1 MKPLEAT
8 AIPVETR
15 DEQLVAR
22 AQEGSSE
29 AFAVLFRRYRPAITR
44 YAGRMLGDDG
54 RAEDVVQEV
63 FLSALRGID
72 GLDRPAGFK
81 PWLYRIAHN
90 ACVDHM
96 RRNRRAEEVSM
107 DTSVLPAAEEIRLFR
122 QAPSTHAAL
131 SQKEDFRNLRE
142 AFRGLPPSQSEVLVM
157 RELEGLSYDEIAARM
172 GITRASVESMLF
184 RARQGLRDEYGEIA
198 TGARCE
204 RMRPVMGR
212 MVEGLGGLRDRRALA
227 RHVRNCGSC
236 RRDAYA
242 MGLGGSALEAP
253 AKGVRGRL
261 SRVASLLPLPWLIH
275 RRGDDPSAASSAAG
289 GGGGSLTAQAHTAI
303 AQLSS
308 TMTVSADHAATGI
321 QKAVAVVAAVAV
333 VGGGGI
339 VASKTDTRG
348 ELPLKPESTV
358 TPARADIGPAMP
370 GALLPAAAQGGRPA
384 AAAPGAAGG
393 APPAGGPPAGLRPLL
408 APTPGG
414 VPGALG
420 APNTPTALGSP
431 TSPVAPAPATDTSPG
446 SGAPDTT
453 SGGGSAP
460 AADGPSSAGT
470 GAGDGAQGGGGT
482 TTGGNTGSKGGS
494 AGSKGDGNGS
504 KGGGSDAS
512 GDNSSGATGGSS
524 GNSKGGGA
532 QTGSSDDPCVLPPG
546 LEKQGKVPPGHLKK
560 CPGLGAATVPA
571 P

>member
-1 MKPLEAT
+1 MDVKPLEAI
-8 AIPVETR
+8 AIPVDTS

-29 AFAVLFRRYRPAITR
+29 AFAVLFRRYRPAIAR
-44 YAGRMLGDDG
+44 YAGRMLGDDA

-96 RRNRRAEEVSM
+96 RRNRRADEVSM
-107 DTSVLPAAEEIRLFR
+107 DASVLPAAEEIRLFR

-204 RMRPVMGR
+204 RMRPVMAR
-212 MVEGLGGLRDRRALA
+212 MAEGLGGLRDRRALA
-227 RHVRNCGSC
+227 RHVRNCGMC

-253 AKGVRGRL
+253 ATGVRGRL

-289 GGGGSLTAQAHTAI
+289 GGGGSLTAHAQTAI
-303 AQLSS
+303 TQLSS
-308 TMTVSADHAATGI
+308 TMSVSADHAATGI

-339 VASKTDTRG
+339 VASKTESRG
-348 ELPLKPESTV
+348 ELPLKPDSTL
-358 TPARADIGPAMP
+358 TPARADIGPVVPPSLLTPARHG
-370 GALLPAAAQGGRPA
+370 GAPVA
-384 AAAPGAAGG
+384 AAAPGAANLG
-393 APPAGGPPAGLRPLL
+393 APPGAGPPAAPTSLL

-420 APNTPTALGSP
+420 TPTTPTALGSP
-431 TSPVAPAPATDTSPG
+431 AIPEAPASAPDGSPG
-446 SGAPDTT
+446 SSAPAGDT
-453 SGGGSAP
+453 GGGATVP

-470 GAGDGAQGGGGT
+470 GAGTDTPSGGGPT
-482 TTGGNTGSKGGS
+482 SGGDTGSTSGGS
-494 AGSKGDGNGS
+494 SSAGGDTSGATNGGS
-504 KGGGSDAS
+504 NGGGSQ
-512 GDNSSGATGGSS
+512 NGAF
-524 GNSKGGGA
+524 
-532 QTGSSDDPCVLPPG
+532 DDPCVLPPG
-546 LEKQGKVPPGHLKK
+546 LEKKDKIPPGHLKK
-560 CPGLGAATVPA
+560 CPELGAATVPA

>member
-1 MKPLEAT
+1 VKPLDAT
-8 AIPVETR
+8 AIPVDTS

-29 AFAVLFRRYRPAITR
+29 AFAVLFRRYRPAIAR
-44 YAGRMLGDDG
+44 YAGRLLGDDA

-72 GLDRPAGFK
+72 GLDRPTGFK

-96 RRNRRAEEVSM
+96 RRNRRAEEVSI
-107 DTSVLPAAEEIRLFR
+107 DAAVLAPAEEIRLFR

-131 SQKEDFRNLRE
+131 SQKEDFKNLRE

-204 RMRPVMGR
+204 RMQPVMAR
-212 MVEGLGGLRDRRALA
+212 MAEGVGGLRDRRALA
-227 RHVRNCGSC
+227 RHVRNCASC

-242 MGLGGSALEAP
+242 MGLGGLALEAP
-253 AKGVRGRL
+253 VTGLRGRL

-275 RRGDDPSAASSAAG
+275 RRGDDPSAASSAG
-289 GGGGSLTAQAHTAI
+289 GGGGSLTAHAQTAI
-303 AQLSS
+303 TQLSS
-308 TMTVSADHAATGI
+308 TMSVSADHAATGI

-339 VASKTDTRG
+339 VASKTGTRG

-358 TPARADIGPAMP
+358 TPARADIGAAVPA
-370 GALLPAAAQGGRPA
+370 ALLPIAARGGEPVA
-384 AAAPGAAGG
+384 AGVPGAAAHGS
-393 APPAGGPPAGLRPLL
+393 PPAGGPPTAVMPLL
-408 APTPGG
+408 APLPGG

-420 APNTPTALGSP
+420 APSTPTALGSP
-431 TSPVAPAPATDTSPG
+431 ADPTTTAPGADGAPG
-446 SGAPDTT
+446 SSTPDTT
-453 SGGGSAP
+453 SDGGASTP
-460 AADGPSSAGT
+460 AAEGPSSAGT
-470 GAGDGAQGGGGT
+470 GAGDDQSGSGGSATGGDTGSSSGDSDTTGGTSGGT
-482 TTGGNTGSKGGS
+482 TGGGGS
-494 AGSKGDGNGS
+494 AGGS
-504 KGGGSDAS
+504 SGGGS
-512 GDNSSGATGGSS
+512 ATGTS
-524 GNSKGGGA
+524 N
-532 QTGSSDDPCVLPPG
+532 DPCDLPPG
-546 LEKQGKVPPGHLKK
+546 LDKKGKIPPGHLKK
-560 CPGLGAATVPA
+560 CPALGAANAPA

>member
-8 AIPVETR
+8 AIPVDTR

-29 AFAVLFRRYRPAITR
+29 AFAVLFRRYRPAIAR

-96 RRNRRAEEVSM
+96 RRNGRAQEVSM
-107 DTSVLPAAEEIRLFR
+107 DASVLPAAEEMRLFR

-204 RMRPVMGR
+204 RMRPVMAR
-212 MVEGLGGLRDRRALA
+212 MAEGVGGLRDRRMLA
-227 RHVRNCGSC
+227 RHVRDCASC
-236 RRDAYA
+236 RRAAYA
-242 MGLGGSALEAP
+242 MGLGGRALEAP
-253 AKGVRGRL
+253 GTGVRGRL

-275 RRGDDPSAASSAAG
+275 RRDDDAATSSAAG
-289 GGGGSLTAQAHTAI
+289 GGGGSLAAHAQTAI
-303 AQLSS
+303 TQLSS
-308 TMTVSADHAATGI
+308 TMSVSADHAATGI

-339 VASKTDTRG
+339 VASQTGTRG
-348 ELPLKPESTV
+348 ELPLRSDSTI
-358 TPARADIGPAMP
+358 TPARADIGPAVP
-370 GALLPAAAQGGRPA
+370 PALLPSAARAGRPA
-384 AAAPGAAGG
+384 AAAPAAAILGAAPAAGH
-393 APPAGGPPAGLRPLL
+393 PAGVTPLLL

-414 VPGALG
+414 VPGAIGTPG
-420 APNTPTALGSP
+420 APAAPGSP
-431 TSPVAPAPATDTSPG
+431 TSPDAP
-446 SGAPDTT
+446 
-453 SGGGSAP
+453 AP
-460 AADGPSSAGT
+460 AADGSPGTSAPDGNSGGGASAPAAEGPSSAGSGPT
-470 GAGDGAQGGGGT
+470 DGAV
-482 TTGGNTGSKGGS
+482 S
-494 AGSKGDGNGS
+494 
-504 KGGGSDAS
+504 GGGSTSGGDTGSAS
-512 GDNSSGATGGSS
+512 GGSS
-524 GNSKGGGA
+524 TGGDTSGGTSGGSNGGSNGG
-532 QTGSSDDPCVLPPG
+532 QTGTSDDPCVLPPG
-546 LEKQGKVPPGHLKK
+546 LAKKDKIPPGHLKK
-560 CPGLGAATVPA
+560 CPALCAATAPA

>member
-1 MKPLEAT
+1 MKPLDAT
-8 AIPVETR
+8 AIPVDTS

-22 AQEGSSE
+22 AQEGGSE
-29 AFAVLFRRYRPAITR
+29 AFAVLFRRYRPAIAR
-44 YAGRMLGDDG
+44 YAGRLLGDDA

-96 RRNRRAEEVSM
+96 RRNRRAEEVSIDAAM
-107 DTSVLPAAEEIRLFR
+107 LAPAEEFRLFR

-131 SQKEDFRNLRE
+131 SQKEDFKNLRE

-157 RELEGLSYDEIAARM
+157 RELEGLTYDEIATRM

-198 TGARCE
+198 TGVRCE
-204 RMRPVMGR
+204 RMQPVMAR
-212 MVEGLGGLRDRRALA
+212 MAEGVGGLRDRRALA
-227 RHVRNCGSC
+227 RHVRNCTSC

-242 MGLGGSALEAP
+242 MGLGGPALEAP
-253 AKGVRGRL
+253 VAGLRGRM
-261 SRVASLLPLPWLIH
+261 SRVASFLPLPWLIH
-275 RRGDDPSAASSAAG
+275 RRGDDPSAASSAG
-289 GGGGSLTAQAHTAI
+289 GGGGSLTAHAQTAI
-303 AQLSS
+303 TQLSS
-308 TMTVSADHAATGI
+308 TMSVSADHAATGI

-339 VASKTDTRG
+339 VASKTGTRG

-358 TPARADIGPAMP
+358 TPARADIGAAIPA
-370 GALLPAAAQGGRPA
+370 ALLPIARRGGEPVPA
-384 AAAPGAAGG
+384 GLPGAAAHGI
-393 APPAGGPPAGLRPLL
+393 PPAGGPPTSVTPLL
-408 APTPGG
+408 APMPGG

-420 APNTPTALGSP
+420 APSTPTALGSP
-431 TSPVAPAPATDTSPG
+431 TDPATTAPG
-446 SGAPDTT
+446 ADGAPGASAPGNT
-453 SGGGSAP
+453 SDGGVSTP

-470 GAGDGAQGGGGT
+470 GAGDGGQSGSGGSVESGDTGSSSGGSD
-482 TTGGNTGSKGGS
+482 TTGGTSGGT
-494 AGSKGDGNGS
+494 
-504 KGGGSDAS
+504 
-512 GDNSSGATGGSS
+512 TGGSS
-524 GNSKGGGA
+524 GGSSGGGPA
-532 QTGSSDDPCVLPPG
+532 TGTSNDPCDLPPG
-546 LEKQGKVPPGHLKK
+546 LDKKDKIPPGHLKK
-560 CPGLGAATVPA
+560 CPALGAAVVPA